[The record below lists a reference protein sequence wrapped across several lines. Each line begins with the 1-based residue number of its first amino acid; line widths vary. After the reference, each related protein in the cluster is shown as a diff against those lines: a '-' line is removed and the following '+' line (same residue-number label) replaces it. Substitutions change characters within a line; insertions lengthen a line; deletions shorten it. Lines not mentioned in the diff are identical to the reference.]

1 MRDLTEKQQ
10 YIYEFIKDYVIMKGY
25 APSIRDIARHFK
37 MTPRGAQQHLIA
49 LEKKGYIKR
58 GKGPRTISLTDRKE
72 SVIVPVKG
80 KIAAGQAIEMFE
92 EIDEEIE
99 VPLLMLRGYGE
110 YFALKVQGDS
120 MINAHIMDGDYV
132 IMKKQYAAEN
142 NSIVAAVVEDK
153 ITLKRFILR
162 DNHIEL
168 VPENDS
174 YQTIICEPKKVR
186 IIGKMVGLIRI
197 FR

>member
-1 MRDLTEKQQ
+1 MKDLTERQTLIYDFIRE
-10 YIYEFIKDYVIMKGY
+10 YILMKGY
-25 APSIRDIARHFK
+25 APSIRDIARRFK
-37 MTPRGAQQHLIA
+37 MTPRGAQQHVIA

-58 GKGPRTISLTDRKE
+58 GKGARTISLTERKE

-99 VPLLMLRGYGE
+99 VQLAMLRGYGE

-120 MINAHIMDGDYV
+120 MINAHIVDNDYV
-132 IMKKQYAAEN
+132 VMKKQYTAEN
-142 NSIVAAVVEDK
+142 NSIIAAVVEDK
-153 ITLKRFILR
+153 VTLKRIFLK
-162 DNHIEL
+162 DDQVEL
-168 VPENDS
+168 VPENES
-174 YQTIICEPKKVR
+174 YQVMVYDPKKIR

-197 FR
+197 TK

>member
-1 MRDLTEKQQ
+1 MKDLTERQTLIYDFIRE
-10 YIYEFIKDYVIMKGY
+10 YILMKGY
-25 APSIRDIARHFK
+25 APSIRDIARRFK
-37 MTPRGAQQHLIA
+37 MTPRGAQQHVIA

-58 GKGPRTISLTDRKE
+58 GKGARTISLTERKE

-99 VPLLMLRGYGE
+99 VPLAMLRGYGE

-120 MINAHIMDGDYV
+120 MINAHIVDNDYV
-132 IMKKQYAAEN
+132 VMKKQYTAEN
-142 NSIVAAVVEDK
+142 NSIIAAVVEDK
-153 ITLKRFILR
+153 VTLKRIFLK
-162 DNHIEL
+162 DDQVEL
-168 VPENDS
+168 VPENES
-174 YQTIICEPKKVR
+174 YQVMVYDPKKIR

-197 FR
+197 TK

>member
-99 VPLLMLRGYGE
+99 VPLLMLKGYGE

-120 MINAHIMDGDYV
+120 MIDAHIIDGDYV
-132 IMKKQYAAEN
+132 IMKRQYAAEN
-142 NSIVAAVVEDK
+142 NAIVAAVVDDK
-153 ITLKRFILR
+153 ITLKRFVLR
-162 DNHIEL
+162 DDRVEL
-168 VPENDS
+168 IPENNL
-174 YQTIICEPKKVR
+174 YQTIICDPKKVR

-197 FR
+197 FK

>member
-1 MRDLTEKQQ
+1 MKSLTEKQQ
-10 YIYEFIKDYVIMKGY
+10 HIFEFIKDYMIMKGY

-58 GKGPRTISLTDRKE
+58 GKGPRTISLTERKE

-80 KIAAGQAIEMFE
+80 RIAAGQAIEMFE
-92 EIDEEIE
+92 QVDEEIE
-99 VPLLMLRGYGE
+99 VPLLMLKGYGE
-110 YFALKVQGDS
+110 YFALRVHGDS

-132 IMKKQYAAEN
+132 VMKKQYAAEN
-142 NSIVAAVVEDK
+142 NAIVAAVVEDK
-153 ITLKRFILR
+153 ITLKRFVLR
-162 DNHIEL
+162 NNHVEL
-168 VPENDS
+168 IPENDA

-197 FR
+197 IK

>member
-1 MRDLTEKQQ
+1 MMGLTEKQQ
-10 YIYEFIKDYVIMKGY
+10 HIYEFIKDYVIMKGY
-25 APSIRDIARHFK
+25 APSIRDIAKHFK

-58 GKGPRTISLTDRKE
+58 GKGPRTISLTERKE

-92 EIDEEIE
+92 EVDEEIE
-99 VPLLMLRGYGE
+99 VPLLMLKGYGE

-120 MINAHIMDGDYV
+120 MVNAHIIDGDYV

-142 NSIVAAVVEDK
+142 NSIVAAVVEEK
-153 ITLKRFILR
+153 ITLKRFVLR
-162 DNHIEL
+162 DDYVEL
-168 VPENDS
+168 IPENES
-174 YQTIICEPKKVR
+174 YQAIVYEPKKVR

-197 FR
+197 VR

>member
-1 MRDLTEKQQ
+1 M
-10 YIYEFIKDYVIMKGY
+10 MKGY

-162 DNHIEL
+162 DDHVEL
-168 VPENDS
+168 IPENEL
-174 YQTIICEPKKVR
+174 YKTIVCEPKKVR

-197 FR
+197 IR